1 MNEFRVAMVFVIE
14 TFSFNNE
21 ITKKDI
27 GLIG

>member
-14 TFSFNNE
+14 TKCFNSE